1 MTSKTTNPAR
11 GKASGLGNVNR
22 RAADDTRDNSLS
34 NVKFQR
40 FVENLHALGP
50 GVLAYFIREVTAGAD
65 ACTLLETYA
74 ALPGDL
80 IRAYGGD
87 RFTPAL
93 HAIDGGGHDD
103 I

>member
-1 MTSKTTNPAR
+1 MPHTNQTRHA
-11 GKASGLGNVNR
+11 GGAAGFGNVNR
-22 RAADDTRDNSLS
+22 RAADDIRDNSLS

-65 ACTLLETYA
+65 VCTLLETYA
-74 ALPGDL
+74 ALPADF

-87 RFTPAL
+87 RFTPTF
-93 HAIDGGGHDD
+93 HAIDGGGR
-103 I
+103 